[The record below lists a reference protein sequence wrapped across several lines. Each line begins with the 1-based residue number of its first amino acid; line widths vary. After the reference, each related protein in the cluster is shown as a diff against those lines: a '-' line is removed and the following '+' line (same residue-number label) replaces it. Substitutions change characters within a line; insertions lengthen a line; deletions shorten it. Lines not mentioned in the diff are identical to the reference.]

1 MAETLIELKGV
12 EVPLRLGPVD
22 LKIGRGDFLGV
33 VGPNGAGKST
43 LLHALHGGIRFGAGV
58 RTGRA
63 DGGFLF
69 QQQECSLTVPFRV
82 EEVVAFGR
90 AGRRPRN
97 PGAVEAALEAFEL
110 LPLRRRLYREL
121 SGGERQK
128 VQFARLLATE
138 AEILFLDEPTAGL
151 DPDWQERVTGLV
163 EMLYRRHRRTMVMVT
178 HDLDR
183 LPACCNQAALIK
195 NGRILKSGPPAEV
208 FTPSALSELYGC
220 CMEVVVR
227 DERFH
232 AFSTGA
238 L

>member
-1 MAETLIELKGV
+1 MAETLIELNGA
-12 EVPLRLGPVD
+12 EVPRRLGPLD
-22 LKIGRGDFLGV
+22 FKIERGGFYGV

-43 LLHALHGGIRFGAGV
+43 LLHALHGGFRFPPGV
-58 RTGRA
+58 RIGTRA
-63 DGGFLF
+63 GGFLF

-90 AGRRPRN
+90 AGLRRN
-97 PGAVEAALEAFEL
+97 AAAVEAALAEFDL
-110 LPLRRRLYREL
+110 QPLRHRLYREL

-138 AEILFLDEPTAGL
+138 AEVLFLDEPTAGL

-163 EMLYRRHRRTMVMVT
+163 ETLYRRYQRTMVMVT

-195 NGRILKSGPPAEV
+195 NGRILRSGPPAEV
-208 FTPSALSELYGC
+208 FTPSALSKLYGC
-220 CMEVVVR
+220 RMEVVVR
-227 DERFH
+227 EGRFH